1 MDYNTELLTE
11 NTVYTINVDDN
22 NTVYY
27 EEF

>member
-11 NTVYTINVDDN
+11 NTVYTISVDDN